1 MVHGGLWWG
10 NCLPAFRFSPPWAV
24 SVGER
29 VPWGDAHTQTR
40 TVGGRDRKGQ
50 GQGHIHTQRHTV
62 QGERGRRETERKTYG
77 GGERH
82 RERLRERDR
91 KRNTERNRDRQGET
105 QGETETQRLRERHT
119 ERGRGETQKDRD
131 RDMGGG
137 GESRLSTG
145 DTPWEPVL
153 RVVRFGSVSWST
165 GPCRALSA
173 EGGLLLL
180 GP

>member
-24 SVGER
+24 SVGEW
-29 VPWGDAHTQTR
+29 VPWGDAHTQTC

-77 GGERH
+77 GGKDTGRDSERETGRETQRGTETDRERHKHRDSERDIQREGGERH
-82 RERLRERDR
+82 R
-91 KRNTERNRDRQGET
+91 K
-105 QGETETQRLRERHT
+105 TET
-119 ERGRGETQKDRD
+119 DRD

-153 RVVRFGSVSWST
+153 RVVRFGSASWST
-165 GPCRALSA
+165 APCRALSV
-173 EGGLLLL
+173 EGGLLPL

>member
-1 MVHGGLWWG
+1 MGRRTHTDPHSG
-10 NCLPAFRFSPPWAV
+10 
-24 SVGER
+24 GER
-29 VPWGDAHTQTR
+29 Q
-40 TVGGRDRKGQ
+40 KGA
-50 GQGHIHTQRHTV
+50 GTGTHTQRHTV

-91 KRNTERNRDRQGET
+91 ERNTERNRDRQGET
-105 QGETETQRLRERHT
+105 QGETETQRLRERYT
-119 ERGRGETQKDRD
+119 ERGRRETQKDRD

-153 RVVRFGSVSWST
+153 RVVRFGSASWST
-165 GPCRALSA
+165 APCGALRA